1 MKGNV
6 TLSLATKVSGVVGN
20 ATLLNLTITP
30 GNNTFPMAATL
41 DQAKALASTDAN
53 GFMDVSITGTSVI
66 YNGQHITYY
75 VSLPL
80 YFQSRRNQ
88 YSDRRYCICRRKHWR
103 ATSSV

>member
-75 VSLPL
+75 VSVPL
-80 YFQSRRNQ
+80 CFPSRRNQ
-88 YSDRRYCICRRKHWR
+88 YSDRRYCICRRKH
-103 ATSSV
+103 